1 MVKPMKLFAA
11 CRNATLLYMLL
22 LFGTMHCF
30 VADALIEGEL
40 LQWHKISLTVAGPQA
55 SEEGTPNCS
64 VEKLLDDVNDH
75 DVVSQ
80 CDQE

>member
-1 MVKPMKLFAA
+1 MARMVV
-11 CRNATLLYMLL
+11 RNSLGSLSGEPEQAGTTGAFNFGSPTGALMLS
-22 LFGTMHCF
+22 TQ
-30 VADALIEGEL
+30 
-40 LQWHKISLTVAGPQA
+40 QWAQD
-55 SEEGTPNCS
+55 CS